1 VGKRQDPVII
11 PPATMLEQTPRP
23 PHAAGEAQSPSGVID
38 ASRLNLSWL
47 LKLRWVAISGQ
58 AIAIGVADLAMS
70 FDLPL
75 LLLLSI
81 LLLEVVSNLAAA
93 HWAARRATVA
103 EGALAALMAF
113 DVLLL
118 TIILHL
124 TGGPF
129 NPFSSLYLVHIA
141 LAAVALSANHTWALS
156 GFAFVAFGA
165 LFFLPQDA
173 DHSVHHADQMRM
185 HLKGMWVALGTAA
198 VFIAYFVTRVRR
210 DLADRELEL
219 ARVRAAAQHS
229 EKLASLATLAAGA
242 AHELASPLSTI
253 AIAASELLAALE
265 QQPGSSA
272 VQGDVR
278 LIRQEVERCRTILNQ
293 MALEAGQSAGEGF
306 TRVTASELLG
316 DATEGLD
323 PTRIKLTLQG
333 ADRDALF
340 VPRRAVGQALR
351 AVIKNA
357 LDATPN
363 AAETSIAVQSRG
375 DTCQVWIND
384 SGPGMRPEV
393 LQRVGEPFF
402 TTKEPGAGMGLGLF
416 LSRAVLER
424 LGGSLHIES
433 EPGRGT
439 RVRLDIPRGNMSH

>member
-1 VGKRQDPVII
+1 MPESSPQPTRSVGSPRVAS
-11 PPATMLEQTPRP
+11 PA
-23 PHAAGEAQSPSGVID
+23 GVID

-58 AIAIGVADLAMS
+58 AIAIAVANLAMS
-70 FDLPL
+70 IDLPL

-81 LLLEVVSNLAAA
+81 LFVEGISNLAAA
-93 HWAARRATVA
+93 HWAARRATVT
-103 EGALAALMAF
+103 EGALVALMAF

-141 LAAVALSANHTWALS
+141 LAAVVLSANHTWALS
-156 GFAFVAFGA
+156 AFAFVAFGA
-165 LFFLPQDA
+165 LFFLPQDV
-173 DHSVHHADQMRM
+173 DHAVHHADQMRM
-185 HLKGMWVALGTAA
+185 HLKGMWVAFGTAA
-198 VFIAYFVTRVRR
+198 LFIAYFVTRVRR

-219 ARVRAAAQHS
+219 ARTRAAAQHS

-265 QQPGSSA
+265 QQPGSA
-272 VQGDVR
+272 EVQGDVR
-278 LIRQEVERCRTILNQ
+278 LIRQEVERCRAILNQ
-293 MALEAGQSAGEGF
+293 MALDAGQSAGESF
-306 TRVTASELLG
+306 TQVTPRELLG

-323 PTRIKLTLQG
+323 PARLKLAVQG
-333 ADRDALF
+333 AADGASLF

-357 LDATPN
+357 LDATSKE
-363 AAETSIAVQSRG
+363 AETSITVNTS
-375 DTCQVWIND
+375 DNTCQVWID
-384 SGPGMRPEV
+384 DTGPGMRPEV
-393 LQRVGEPFF
+393 LQHAGEPFF

-424 LGGSLHIES
+424 LGGGLHIES
-433 EPGRGT
+433 TFGAGT
-439 RVRLDIPRGNMSH
+439 RVRLDIPRGNLSH

>member
-1 VGKRQDPVII
+1 
-11 PPATMLEQTPRP
+11 
-23 PHAAGEAQSPSGVID
+23 
-38 ASRLNLSWL
+38 
-47 LKLRWVAISGQ
+47 
-58 AIAIGVADLAMS
+58 
-70 FDLPL
+70 
-75 LLLLSI
+75 
-81 LLLEVVSNLAAA
+81 
-93 HWAARRATVA
+93 
-103 EGALAALMAF
+103 MAF

-141 LAAVALSANHTWALS
+141 LAAVALSANLTWALS
-156 GFAFVAFGA
+156 AFAFLAFGA
-165 LFFLPQDA
+165 LFFLPHDVE
-173 DHSVHHADQMRM
+173 HGVHHADQMRM
-185 HLKGMWVALGTAA
+185 HLKGMWVAFGTAA
-198 VFIAYFVTRVRR
+198 LFIAYFVTRVRR

-219 ARVRAAAQHS
+219 ARARAAAQHS

-265 QQPGSSA
+265 QQSGSA
-272 VQGDVR
+272 EVQSDVQ

-293 MALEAGQSAGEGF
+293 MALEAGQSAGESF
-306 TRVTASELLG
+306 AQVTTAELLG

-323 PTRIKLTLQG
+323 ATRLKLALQG
-333 ADRDALF
+333 AAGETLF

-363 AAETSIAVQSRG
+363 AAEASITVQARG
-375 DTCQVWIND
+375 DTCQVWID
-384 SGPGMRPEV
+384 DQGPGMRPEV
-393 LQRVGEPFF
+393 LQHVGEPFF

-424 LGGSLHIES
+424 LGGALHIES
-433 EPGRGT
+433 VLGRGT
-439 RVRLDIPRGNMSH
+439 RVRVDIPRGNLSH